1 MSPWRSELLQRVQ
14 RAARE
19 CFPPSQGQ
27 DCTQRCT
34 TWNDESKYASFIKC
48 FVVKYVKHPHP
59 EPLVAAMPERRE
71 PPARRSPAKGEYL
84 NVGDFYLEP
93 FNGFGYFRQILG
105 RDTDV
110 WHPPKR
116 FPAWNLISQGKFWD
130 SIYNVQ
136 IPFWCWFIH
145 VRVISTIWLFSLGMF
160 GGFESSSYT
169 FIHCGRHGKTFF
181 YIFSVKN

>member
-1 MSPWRSELLQRVQ
+1 M
-14 RAARE
+14 
-19 CFPPSQGQ
+19 
-27 DCTQRCT
+27 
-34 TWNDESKYASFIKC
+34 
-48 FVVKYVKHPHP
+48 VKYVKHPHP

-116 FPAWNLISQGKFWD
+116 FPA
-130 SIYNVQ
+130 
-136 IPFWCWFIH
+136 
-145 VRVISTIWLFSLGMF
+145 
-160 GGFESSSYT
+160 
-169 FIHCGRHGKTFF
+169 
-181 YIFSVKN
+181 